1 MNTDSQ
7 DSQNT
12 ESATCNLVAFRLDR
26 QTYALP
32 IEPIVQ
38 IIEMVAITPIPQTDP
53 AVEGVINVRGTAVP
67 VVNLRCQL
75 GLPEA
80 KLQLHTPIILV
91 RSGERM
97 VGLIVDQVADVL
109 NIRADQITRPKDML
123 PDGLSDVP
131 LVQGLSHT
139 SQGALLLLDLEH
151 LFASNQAQLAQALE
165 ALSAFNNSS
174 EDGHREPVEVAA
186 VEAAGA
192 EAADAEAASA
202 EAVDA
207 GELDLSEHGKKEPT
221 ETVTADEPEE
231 VQA

>member
-1 MNTDSQ
+1 MNTNSQ
-7 DSQNT
+7 DSQNM
-12 ESATCNLVAFRLDR
+12 ESAMRNLVAFQLDR

-38 IIEMVAITPIPQTDP
+38 IIEMVAITPIPQVNP

-67 VVNLRCQL
+67 VINLRCQL

-109 NIRADQITRPKDML
+109 NISADQITRPQDML
-123 PDGLSDVP
+123 PDELSDVP
-131 LVQGLSHT
+131 LLQGLTHT
-139 SQGALLLLDLEH
+139 SQGTLLLLDLEH
-151 LFASNQAQLAQALE
+151 LLASNQAQLAQALE
-165 ALSAFNNSS
+165 AISALNDSS
-174 EDGHREPVEVAA
+174 EDDQQEPA
-186 VEAAGA
+186 EAAGA
-192 EAADAEAASA
+192 EAA
-202 EAVDA
+202 
-207 GELDLSEHGKKEPT
+207 G
-221 ETVTADEPEE
+221 ADESME

>member
-1 MNTDSQ
+1 MNTNSQ
-7 DSQNT
+7 DSQNS
-12 ESATCNLVAFRLDR
+12 ESAIRSLVAFRLDR

-38 IIEMVAITPIPQTDP
+38 IIEMVAITPIPQVNP

-91 RSGERM
+91 QTGERM

-131 LVQGLSHT
+131 LVQGLTHT
-139 SQGALLLLDLEH
+139 AQGALLLLDLEH
-151 LFASNQAQLAQALE
+151 LLASNQAQLAQALE
-165 ALSAFNNSS
+165 ALSAINDSS
-174 EDGHREPVEVAA
+174 EDDQPEPAETASA
-186 VEAAGA
+186 EAAGA
-192 EAADAEAASA
+192 EATGAEAAGA
-202 EAVDA
+202 DEF
-207 GELDLSEHGKKEPT
+207 DLSEDGKKEPA
-221 ETVTADEPEE
+221 ETASADKPEE
-231 VQA
+231 AQT